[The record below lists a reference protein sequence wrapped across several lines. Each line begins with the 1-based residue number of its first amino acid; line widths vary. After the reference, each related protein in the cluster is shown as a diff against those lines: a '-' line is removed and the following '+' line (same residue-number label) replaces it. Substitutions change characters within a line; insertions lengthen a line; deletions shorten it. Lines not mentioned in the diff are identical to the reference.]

1 MQYKTILVYFERE
14 EQLKRL
20 LGYVAALA
28 RTYGSH
34 VIGACVLPSYFRV
47 PASEVGTTAL
57 IEDIRNQYRSTTA
70 AAMQAAFEKAYR
82 GETFGSEW
90 RTIDPGFRDCI
101 EAVGELGNAADLV
114 VACQELAGGHDEGYR
129 DGLGLLA
136 VLTARPVLLL
146 PHKDIPASPP
156 QSTMVAWDGSQQ
168 AARAVFDGLGL
179 LQSAAKVTLIRISW
193 PDEFADDGEVPHDEV
208 RYQQGVDICDALA
221 RHGVDATIAVETP
234 WENDIAKTLLRAATT
249 HRADLI
255 MLGGY
260 GHSRLREWIFGGVTR
275 SVLRHMTTP
284 VLLSH

>member
-1 MQYKTILVYFERE
+1 MKYKTIVVYFERE
-14 EQLKRL
+14 AQVEGL
-20 LGYVAALA
+20 LDYVAPLALA
-28 RTYGSH
+28 HGAH
-34 VIGACVLPSYFRV
+34 LIGVCVLPSYFRV

-70 AAMQAAFEKAYR
+70 AAMQAAFEKALR

-90 RTIDPGFRDCI
+90 RTIDPGFHDCI
-101 EAVGELGNAADLV
+101 DAVGELGNTADLI
-114 VACQELAGGHDEGYR
+114 VACQELAGEHDEGYR

-136 VLTARPVLLL
+136 VTTARPVLLL
-146 PHKDIPASPP
+146 PHKDKPASPP
-156 QSTMVAWDGSQQ
+156 QSIIVAWDGSQQ

-179 LQSAAKVTLIRISW
+179 LQSAAKVTLIRIRW

-208 RYQQGVDICDALA
+208 RFQQGVDICDALA

-234 WENDIAKTLLRAATT
+234 WENDIAKTLLKAATT

>member
-1 MQYKTILVYFERE
+1 MKYKTILVYFERE
-14 EQLKRL
+14 EQVNGL
-20 LGYVAALA
+20 LDYVAPLA
-28 RTYGSH
+28 RAYGAH
-34 VIGACVLPSYFRV
+34 LIGVCVLPSFFRI
-47 PASEVGTTAL
+47 PASEGGTTAL
-57 IEDIRNQYRSTTA
+57 IDDIRSRYRSTTA
-70 AAMQAAFEKAYR
+70 AAMQAAFEKAFQL
-82 GETFGSEW
+82 ETFGSEW

-101 EAVGELGNAADLV
+101 EAVGELGNAADLI
-114 VACQELAGGHDEGYR
+114 VASQALSGEHDEGYR

-146 PHKDIPASPP
+146 PHKDSPASPP
-156 QSTMVAWDGSQQ
+156 QSVVVAWDGSQQ

-179 LQSAAKVTLIRISW
+179 LQSAAKVTLIRIAW
-193 PDEFADDGEVPHDEV
+193 PDEFADDGAVPHDEV

-234 WENDIAKTLLRAATT
+234 WENDIAKTLLKAAST

-275 SVLRHMTTP
+275 SVLRHMTAP